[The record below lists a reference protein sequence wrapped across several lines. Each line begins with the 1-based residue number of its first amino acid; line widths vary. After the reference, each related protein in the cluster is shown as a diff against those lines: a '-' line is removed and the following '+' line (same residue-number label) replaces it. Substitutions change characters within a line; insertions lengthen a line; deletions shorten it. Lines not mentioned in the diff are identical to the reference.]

1 MTMSITWNR
10 LISHFVGGMNT
21 KQSPFF
27 LNFDTALRIQL
38 QKNSPTFNK
47 LNEIEYTQLSLKQ
60 HEYTF

>member
-1 MTMSITWNR
+1 MSITWNR

-27 LNFDTALRIQL
+27 LNLDTALRIQL
-38 QKNSPTFNK
+38 QKNSPMFNK

-60 HEYTF
+60 HKYTF